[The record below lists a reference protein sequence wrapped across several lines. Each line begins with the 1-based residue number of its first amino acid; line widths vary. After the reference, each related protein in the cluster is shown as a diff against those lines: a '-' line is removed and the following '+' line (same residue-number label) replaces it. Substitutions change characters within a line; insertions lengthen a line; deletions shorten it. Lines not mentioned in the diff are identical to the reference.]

1 MRRDDDIV
9 IGDKVDLIGER
20 SRIYKTMVEDVI
32 ESVLFLVGVPR
43 ISGIP
48 MQLHVND
55 EVTMVFY
62 RESGRYVAT
71 MKVAGFEKKGDSRY
85 VLLLLASKPQQ
96 DQRRDSYRLSIRMK
110 AQVCE
115 YIEDI
120 EKELIEY
127 WDIEHKVVLETVSSR
142 DISVTGIALLTKREY
157 ISGDKYLLRL
167 FFNEPR
173 ASRTPPFF
181 ICGKVMRVN
190 PWRVEGMN
198 NVGIQFFGQTK
209 DMREYISRYVLAE
222 QQKQIKSRRLLE
234 SN

>member
-9 IGDKVDLIGER
+9 IGDKVDLIREKGR
-20 SRIYKTMVEDVI
+20 TYKTMVEDVI

-43 ISGIP
+43 IAGIP
-48 MQLHVND
+48 MPLHVND
-55 EVTMVFY
+55 EVTMIFY
-62 RESGRYVAT
+62 RETGRYVAS
-71 MKVAGFEKKGDSRY
+71 MKVAGFEKKGEIRY

-120 EKELIEY
+120 EQDPMGY
-127 WDIEHKVVLETVSSR
+127 WSADKKVVLDTVSSR

-157 ISGDKYLLRL
+157 NSGDKYLLRL

-173 ASRTPPFF
+173 AKAPPFF
-181 ICGKVMRVN
+181 ICSKVMRIN

-198 NVGIQFFGQTK
+198 NVGMQFFGQTK
-209 DMREYISRYVLAE
+209 EMRDTISRYVLSE

-234 SN
+234 SY